1 MVKISVKDTGPG
13 IREEDL
19 KKLFKAF
26 SQIIEPGKNKEGS
39 GLGLYLSKKLANL
52 LGGDISVKS
61 KFGKGT
67 TFKLTLELKEEEIH
81 Y

>member
-26 SQIIEPGKNKEGS
+26 SQIIEPGKTKEGS